1 MSSCGHELLQWLLYY
16 FPSSCRSPSPITG
29 LFPQDSYS
37 TFPSPLITQ
46 LFINSEQFVCVC
58 GGCCTN
64 SPVPTLFCRGM
75 SQMAARHT
83 ILKIIRGSAAS
94 Y

>member
-1 MSSCGHELLQWLLYY
+1 MSRGGHELLQWLLYY

-58 GGCCTN
+58 GGVLHKFSSSHLILQGNVTN
-64 SPVPTLFCRGM
+64 GSPPHH
-75 SQMAARHT
+75 SQN
-83 ILKIIRGSAAS
+83 